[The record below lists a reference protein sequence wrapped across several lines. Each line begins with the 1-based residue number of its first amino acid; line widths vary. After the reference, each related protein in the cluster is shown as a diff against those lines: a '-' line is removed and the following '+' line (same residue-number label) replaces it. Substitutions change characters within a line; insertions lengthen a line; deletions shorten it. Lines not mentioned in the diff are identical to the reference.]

1 MASINKV
8 IVLGNLGRNPEA
20 RYTSTGDCI
29 CTLSLATSDKWTDK
43 ASGERREAT
52 EWHRVV
58 LYRKLGE
65 TAAQFLRKGELVYIE
80 GHLHTRKWTDKDG
93 NDRYTTE
100 IVADQMQMMG
110 GGHQYDFHQGD
121 AGVHD
126 GAQDPIAYAADGE
139 AGDADGARDAPAGA
153 GGAHRGAHT
162 PASRSGYDRQRARR
176 RDTEALDQYTDEIPF

>member
-20 RYTSTGDCI
+20 RYTANGDCI
-29 CTLSLATSDKWTDK
+29 CQLNIATSDKWTDK
-43 ASGERREAT
+43 ASGEKKEAT

-100 IVADQMQMMG
+100 IIGDQMQMLG
-110 GGHQYDFHQGD
+110 GQQYEFRQDD
-121 AGVHD
+121 LGVND
-126 GAQDPIAYAADGE
+126 GAEEPVAYADE
-139 AGDADGARDAPAGA
+139 DDSKDT
-153 GGAHRGAHT
+153 AHRAPRHT
-162 PASRSGYDRQRARR
+162 PASRSGYSGSERQPRSRR
-176 RDTEALDQYTDEIPF
+176 KEAGNNDQYTDEIPF

>member
-20 RYTSTGDCI
+20 RYTANGDCI
-29 CTLSLATSDKWTDK
+29 CQLNIATSEKWTDK
-43 ASGERREAT
+43 ASGEKREAT

-65 TAAQFLRKGELVYIE
+65 TAAQFLKKGELVYIE

-100 IVADQMQMMG
+100 IIGDQMRMLG
-110 GGHQYDFHQGD
+110 SHQYEFHED
-121 AGVHD
+121 DLGVND
-126 GAQDPIAYAADGE
+126 GAEEPVAYADE
-139 AGDADGARDAPAGA
+139 ETGAA
-153 GGAHRGAHT
+153 AHRTPQHT
-162 PASRSGYDRQRARR
+162 PASRSGYDKPRSRR
-176 RDTEALDQYTDEIPF
+176 KESGNNDQYTDEIPF

>member
-20 RYTSTGDCI
+20 RYTANGDCI
-29 CTLSLATSDKWTDK
+29 CQLNIATSEKRTDK
-43 ASGERREAT
+43 ISGEKKELT

-65 TAAQFLRKGELVYIE
+65 TAAQFLRKGELVYVE

-100 IVADQMQMMG
+100 IIGDQMQML
-110 GGHQYDFHQGD
+110 GGHQYEFQDD
-121 AGVHD
+121 LGVND
-126 GAQDPIAYAADGE
+126 GAEEPVAYADEEPAD
-139 AGDADGARDAPAGA
+139 A
-153 GGAHRGAHT
+153 AHRSPRHT
-162 PASRSGYDRQRARR
+162 PASRSSGGSGSSGDRQPRGRR
-176 RDTEALDQYTDEIPF
+176 KEAGNNDQYTDEIPF